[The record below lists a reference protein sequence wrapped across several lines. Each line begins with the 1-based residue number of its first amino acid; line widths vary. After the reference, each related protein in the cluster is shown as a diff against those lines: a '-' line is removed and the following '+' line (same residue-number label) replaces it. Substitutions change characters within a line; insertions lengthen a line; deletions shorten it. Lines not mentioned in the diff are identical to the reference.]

1 MRTVVPFAAD
11 SPKTRLS
18 DVLTADERS
27 SFARVLLG
35 DVLATVRS
43 AGGEPTVLATVPVEV
58 DAPVTVDDRSLSTAV
73 NAVLEAADSAVTVVM
88 ADLGIASAAAV
99 ERLYGADGDVVI
111 APGRGG
117 GTNALVVRHEDY
129 RVDYHGISYRDHRER
144 AREAGASVT
153 VVDSHRLATDV
164 DERDDLAEVLLHG
177 DGPARDWLVDAG
189 FELDAGGGRVT
200 VRR

>member
-11 SPKTRLS
+11 SPKTRLN

-27 SFARVLLG
+27 SFARALLD
-35 DVLATVRS
+35 DVLATVRA
-43 AGGEPTVLATVPVEV
+43 AGGAPTVLSTAPLEV
-58 DAPVTVDDRSLSTAV
+58 DAPVAVDDRSLSTAV
-73 NAVLEAADSAVTVVM
+73 NAVLAEADGAVAVAM

-99 ERLYGADGDVVI
+99 KRLYTAEGDVAV

-117 GTNALVVRHEDY
+117 GTNALVVRHGDF
-129 RVDYHGISYRDHRER
+129 RVDYHGVSYRDHRER
-144 AREAGASVT
+144 AREVGASVS

-164 DERDDLAEVLLHG
+164 DERADLAEVLIHG

>member
-27 SFARVLLG
+27 SFARALLD
-35 DVLATVRS
+35 DVLATVRA
-43 AGGEPTVLATVPVEV
+43 AGGAPTVLSTAPLEV
-58 DAPVTVDDRSLSTAV
+58 DAPVAVDDRSLSTAV
-73 NAVLEAADSAVTVVM
+73 NAVLAEADGAVAVAM

-99 ERLYGADGDVVI
+99 KRLYTAEGDVAV

-117 GTNALVVRHEDY
+117 GTNALVVRHGDF
-129 RVDYHGISYRDHRER
+129 RVDYHGVSYRDHRER
-144 AREAGASVT
+144 AREVGASVS

-164 DERDDLAEVLLHG
+164 DERADLAEVLIHG

>member
-27 SFARVLLG
+27 SFARALLD
-35 DVLATVRS
+35 DVLATVR
-43 AGGEPTVLATVPVEV
+43 AGGGAPTVLSTAPLEV
-58 DAPVTVDDRSLSTAV
+58 DAPVAVDDRSLSTAV
-73 NAVLEAADSAVTVVM
+73 NAVLAEADGAVAVAM

-99 ERLYGADGDVVI
+99 KRLYTAEGDVAV

-117 GTNALVVRHEDY
+117 GTNALVVRHGDF
-129 RVDYHGISYRDHRER
+129 RVDYHGVSYRDHRER
-144 AREAGASVT
+144 AREVGASVS

-164 DERDDLAEVLLHG
+164 DERADLAEVLIHG

>member
-18 DVLTADERS
+18 DTLTPDERS
-27 SFARVLLG
+27 AFARALLD
-35 DVLATVRS
+35 DVLATVRA
-43 AGGEPTVLATVPVEV
+43 AGGEPTVLATAPVAV

-73 NAVLEAADSAVTVVM
+73 NAVLADADCPVAVAM
-88 ADLGIASAAAV
+88 ADLGIASAAAL

-117 GTNALVVRHEDY
+117 GTNALVVRHEGF
-129 RVDYHGISYRDHRER
+129 RVDYHGVSYRDHREI
-144 AREAGASVT
+144 AREAGASVA

-200 VRR
+200 VTR

>member
-27 SFARVLLG
+27 SFARALLD
-35 DVLATVRS
+35 DVLATVRA
-43 AGGEPTVLATVPVEV
+43 AGGAPTVLSTAPLEV
-58 DAPVTVDDRSLSTAV
+58 DAPVAVDGRSLSTAV
-73 NAVLEAADSAVTVVM
+73 NAVLAEADGAVAVAM

-99 ERLYGADGDVVI
+99 KRLYTAEGDVAV

-117 GTNALVVRHEDY
+117 GTNALVVRHGGF
-129 RVDYHGISYRDHRER
+129 RVDYHGVSYRDHRER
-144 AREAGASVT
+144 AREVGASVS

-164 DERDDLAEVLLHG
+164 DERADLAEVLIHG

-200 VRR
+200 VQR